1 MNFKILEFFSP
12 DRDDAYDE
20 IKEIL
25 KEKEVNA
32 EDEVKQKYTVSFYNG
47 ESVESKDQN
56 ELPDRSDIERILD
69 EKENDSNKA
78 SGNKKI
84 RKLTEKK
91 ISKVNKLPEKFSG
104 KNVNSFFYINTI
116 KKYIYCCLFKAMHT

>member
-12 DRDDAYDE
+12 DRNDAYDE

-104 KNVNSFFYINTI
+104 KNVNSFFT
-116 KKYIYCCLFKAMHT
+116 